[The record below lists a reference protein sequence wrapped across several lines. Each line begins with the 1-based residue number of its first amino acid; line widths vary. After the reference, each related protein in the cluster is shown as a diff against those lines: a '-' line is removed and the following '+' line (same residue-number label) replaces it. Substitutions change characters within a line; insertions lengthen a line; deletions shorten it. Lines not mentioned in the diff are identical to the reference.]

1 MQMFFKK
8 KENNIIMYKSRVD
21 KCKPH
26 LILPGT

>member
-1 MQMFFKK
+1 MFFKK